1 MAEEFVDIE
10 QNGDPLGILSKKTVS
25 PKVQE
30 AAPVDSDPLGILKKK
45 STPVVS
51 SGTPSQLPSQPDFL
65 KQGASLA
72 DNSFL
77 KEISKSAVQSVA
89 QPSPKSKLPLE
100 GFSQKQIDLLKKG
113 VEKPA
118 QKTSGGLM
126 IPTNLPKEDGE
137 DKDEW
142 KLKNL
147 VQNVF
152 ANFELAGTKLLA
164 DATTLVK
171 DFSKNPYIPDVSSA
185 MKGVK
190 TSTGESIPTP
200 WELDPSGTVIRE
212 LHGNQERM
220 QQVIANNPLP
230 NTFWGKAV
238 SSVNSFIPDIAVA
251 GLFPETKLAQGAS
264 FLAKTGKLLINPF
277 TKYITTKEALS
288 GYGEASKEG
297 KDIGESS
304 LEGIKG
310 AGRGLKTGVELAIL
324 GAGSNV
330 ATKSVMNKLAQYG
343 LANMPTKELVNAGT
357 DLLAYSIAS
366 PYANAG
372 LEGRLATADEIA
384 NGAGVA
390 LLFRLKGAAENIKS
404 NVKLNKALEET
415 LAMKQ
420 GAAVSNFVDATPKS
434 IVEVYNSKESADE
447 FQLRALAAAKKAR
460 ETTDLQKKAKYVV
473 EASTLVRAANVKQVA
488 DMVINNRDGFAE
500 LKASDLPE
508 SAKNEFLQKAE
519 EINKLLNP
527 FEKAKTDLDNKI
539 KESEDLFSQLSQQA
553 EQSQDPNERAQLEA
567 EAREAKDS
575 AEKFRNELA
584 EVKFNQNRP
593 DANAGKEP
601 VMEGEVLPTE
611 VKVTEDIEAKKSDI
625 EKRRQEELSKLFN
638 NGVLFIKDNGEIE
651 RTVAGDKVDAKYD
664 AELSALE
671 SGKTEVKPNEFKV
684 TEEVKPTE
692 VKNVDIDFKI
702 NEKTGNPSEGL
713 QSINIEGKP
722 KGDYQLLN
730 KDGKTFLNE
739 VIIYD
744 KNLRD
749 KGYGLDVYKAIIDKL
764 NSENKKLYSTNYDE
778 INTAISPQ
786 ALSVWAKLEK
796 EGYAKKIGEIE
807 GRVKDR
813 ETGIDEMKK
822 IPIYESIKPT
832 EAKTVE
838 QLRAEE
844 QAEYDSMTDPNDA
857 AKKKKIYDKYDEL
870 ISPLLEKPA
879 EQKITVELLSSQE
892 PPQKEGET
900 IVTLSGKT
908 EAERLASIERR
919 QSSTKVTDYIL
930 AKNKIVQDATLY
942 FKRVKENGR
951 YKNTPQGRAELNDL
965 RLRARELGLTVD
977 TERDKVTMPSKKTG
991 RPTKVSYDNKAD
1003 SDAVVESSG
1012 KTLTERNRDV
1022 QEAFEELTEAGVFLD
1037 IKSESGN
1044 RMSAA
1049 QIDAA
1054 VSDILEGIPSK
1065 AANKY
1070 LDALE
1075 KGLAEDAIPLYDKGM
1090 GGFAPKLADIRA
1102 RLGVE
1107 KETVGEPMDEVA
1119 LNKFLDEESKLTP
1132 EEEQD
1137 LLDNV
1142 ENLLYEYET
1151 TEAGPEGKVQPI
1163 EAGAKEGVP
1172 SEAKPSEPTKS
1183 ERQAEYEKIKSN
1195 KKKKDFVRNNLP
1207 EEFKPLADELTEA
1220 QMSEIVDSN
1229 FDSKTIKNIQ
1239 NAIQKQGAAEVLQ
1252 PKQEEDGGTGGGRK
1266 RVEQGKQGDEPTGE
1280 GKVKTEEEA
1289 QPKGAEEVEVEKIK
1303 TNDKSILNRI
1313 NSSENIP
1320 DSVKEKFKDNLR
1332 YEVKSK
1338 EEAKNIAKNIIKE
1351 YGTDDA
1357 VTLAEANKF
1366 HGDVNSFIF
1375 SEAINDTYV
1384 KETEAKTPEE
1394 KLKYAEQWADYAIR
1408 FDESARSKGRFIS
1421 AISDFYKKSPL
1432 GIKFVENERRNEDF
1446 KKWYKGKEGSYKEVF
1461 DELVQDPKF
1470 KSLIGEEVQKGLKEE
1485 RAAQR
1490 EVNRKKIEDF
1500 FENAKLK
1507 GNNLYAVPIPPKVI
1521 NGALEIMKQSVLAGE
1536 SVVYAVNK
1544 AIEHISK
1551 EVKDWDKEK
1560 FRKEYE
1566 TKLSSIEGKAGKTEK
1581 EELPEDAKN
1590 RILDK
1595 FRKKLE
1601 GLNESQKEQ
1610 VIRRSFKQLVENG
1623 ALEYNDFKKIISE
1636 TIGYGEITPEEAAKI
1651 TKLVNDINSVDELAS
1666 SIRDEGNRTEANL
1679 LKYQKAKKEAE
1690 KSATELNKMVYNK
1703 TNISNRLLSIMQLNT
1718 LGIPSLINNPIFNIW
1733 NQATVRFPN
1742 AVSMT
1747 VLDQILYGGS
1757 KVSNKLFGTGVLLPE
1772 NNVLASQKE
1781 FFKKGLQ
1788 GGKLSTEQL
1797 FTGLTNKDYFQKE
1810 IYSSQIHPFTSIK
1823 DLWDWK
1829 FKGKNLTPSQVA
1841 DKSIQATVGLP
1852 AEIVAR
1858 ALNIGDKPQ
1867 RFAAEGAQAA
1877 VFAKNLGLKDI
1888 DYSYFLEFPKEESYR
1903 AFKKQGLSD
1912 DVAMKKAEEIQE
1924 RIIKQGEESTF
1935 QQENLVNEVI
1945 NSAVNIASSYGAG
1958 AGGVVKAIKTL
1969 NMPFLKIPLNAFW
1982 SVYNLANPQVAFLQ
1996 SAIYGARAI
2005 KSRSASDIQQ
2015 SKKWLA
2021 HGATGI
2027 ALTGIAGALASKGI
2041 VNSNNAD
2048 DTTKKERIGEKTY
2061 EQQNSINVTKLNAY
2075 LRGENPDDVKNSLN
2089 VDLKWF
2095 GNVGNILNVES
2106 RKLEEMT
2113 PDQRKN
2119 GMSFMEDMLSNMS
2132 ISSMELIENGV
2143 FSSTS
2148 GLLTAIDKG
2157 GNFADSYVLNLINM
2171 GTNIVQPAMFAQ
2183 MSRAQLPYYSQQKAD
2198 TFMEQLKNNL
2208 LTRSSTLRA
2217 LSGKYPPSQIG
2228 VWGDKLDR
2236 KDNIAMKLFG
2246 ISSNNNDNFAQPI
2259 YNDYKKTDNT
2269 AFLPPSVKPEVNGF
2283 KLNTSETNKL
2293 EILVGQA
2300 RKNLVAPFVN
2310 DGAKLSG
2317 FKDRYSKLSEE
2328 DKVKAL
2334 GIIYKMGY
2342 QVGEKQFTD
2351 LYPQFYKS
2359 DKKTPEQKKESKESS
2374 IFRKSLK
2381 KFIR

>member
-1 MAEEFVDIE
+1 MEDNSFFSESDGNVGQKQENPFLEFGGNIKQKEDNPFSE
-10 QNGDPLGILSKKTVS
+10 FGGS
-25 PKVQE
+25 
-30 AAPVDSDPLGILKKK
+30 LKKK

-51 SGTPSQLPSQPDFL
+51 SGIPSQLPSQPDFL

-77 KEISKSAVQSVA
+77 KEISKSAAQSVA
-89 QPSPKSKLPLE
+89 QPSSKSKLPLE

-152 ANFELAGTKLLA
+152 ANFELAGTDLLA
-164 DATTLVK
+164 NALTVGKDMYQTANPFAPNIPSTETKTREAT
-171 DFSKNPYIPDVSSA
+171 
-185 MKGVK
+185 
-190 TSTGESIPTP
+190 PTP
-200 WELDPSGTVIRE
+200 WELDPYGNVIRG

-220 QQVIANNPLP
+220 KGVIANNPLP

-238 SSVNSFIPDIAVA
+238 SSVASFAPDIAAA
-251 GLFPETKLAQGAS
+251 GLFPGAPLFKGAS
-264 FLAKTGKLLINPF
+264 FLAKTGNLLLNDF
-277 TKYITTKEALS
+277 TRYSIVKGGLS
-288 GYGEASKEG
+288 GYGEARKEG
-297 KDIGESS
+297 KGIGEAS
-304 LEGIKG
+304 LEGVKG
-310 AGRGLKTGVELAIL
+310 AGKGLATGAELAVL
-324 GAGSNV
+324 GAGSNL
-330 ATKSVMNKLAQYG
+330 ATKSIMNKLENYG
-343 LANMPTKELVNAGT
+343 LGNMTTRQLVGLGN
-357 DLLAYSIAS
+357 DVLAYGIVS
-366 PYANAG
+366 PFSHAA

-384 NGAGVA
+384 NGTGVA
-390 LLFRLKGAAENIKS
+390 ALFRLKGALKDIKS
-404 NVKLNKALEET
+404 NADLNKAIKET
-415 LAMKQ
+415 LEVKQ
-420 GAAVSNFVDATPKS
+420 GVAVSNFVDATPES
-434 IVEVYNSKESADE
+434 IVEVYNSKGSADE

-460 ETTDLQKKAKYVV
+460 ETTDLEKKAKYVA

-500 LKASDLPE
+500 FKASDLPD
-508 SAKNEFLQKAE
+508 SAKKEFLQKAE

-567 EAREAKDS
+567 QAREAKDN

-584 EVKFNQNRP
+584 EVKFNQNKP
-593 DANAGKEP
+593 DVNAGKAP
-601 VMEGEVLPTE
+601 VMEGEVAPSE
-611 VKVTEDIEAKKSDI
+611 VKIGDSVQWTSQGTDQFAEPRKIKSISEDGKYAFVEGSDTGI
-625 EKRRQEELSKLFN
+625 P
-638 NGVLFIKDNGEIE
+638 V
-651 RTVAGDKVDAKYD
+651 
-664 AELSALE
+664 AELS
-671 SGKTEVKPNEFKV
+671 V
-684 TEEVKPTE
+684 TAVKPTE
-692 VKNVDIDFKI
+692 VKN
-702 NEKTGNPSEGL
+702 
-713 QSINIEGKP
+713 
-722 KGDYQLLN
+722 
-730 KDGKTFLNE
+730 
-739 VIIYD
+739 
-744 KNLRD
+744 
-749 KGYGLDVYKAIIDKL
+749 
-764 NSENKKLYSTNYDE
+764 
-778 INTAISPQ
+778 
-786 ALSVWAKLEK
+786 
-796 EGYAKKIGEIE
+796 
-807 GRVKDR
+807 
-813 ETGIDEMKK
+813 
-822 IPIYESIKPT
+822 
-832 EAKTVE
+832 VE

-844 QAEYDSMTDPNDA
+844 QAELDSKIPNAEQYRVDGKVDRTKLTNEEDIKA
-857 AKKKKIYDKYDEL
+857 FDEVYSKYDKL
-870 ISPLLEKPA
+870 ISPLLEKPV

-908 EAERLASIERR
+908 EAERLSSIGQR
-919 QSSTKVTDYIL
+919 QKDTKVSD
-930 AKNKIVQDATLY
+930 KVVSDNEIVQSAESY
-942 FKRVKENGR
+942 FKKSGN
-951 YKNTPQGRAELNDL
+951 YKNSAEGRAELNNL
-965 RLRARELGLTVD
+965 RIKARENGLTID
-977 TERDKVTMPSKKTG
+977 TERDAVTKPNKAG
-991 RPTKVSYDNKAD
+991 RPRKVAYNNKAD
-1003 SDAVVESSG
+1003 GDAVVEPNA
-1012 KTLTERNRDV
+1012 KTLRDRDINTQKV
-1022 QEAFEELTEAGVFLD
+1022 YEELTDSGVFLD
-1037 IKSESGN
+1037 VESESGK

-1049 QIDAA
+1049 QVEAA
-1054 VSDILEGIPSK
+1054 IKDINEGIPSK
-1065 AANKY
+1065 RANKY

-1075 KGLAEDAIPLYDKGM
+1075 KGIAEDAFPLYDKGM

-1102 RLGVE
+1102 QLGVE
-1107 KETVGEPMDEVA
+1107 KEVIGEPMDEVA

-1151 TEAGPEGKVQPI
+1151 TETGPEGKVQPT

-1172 SEAKPSEPTKS
+1172 SEAKPSELTKS

-1239 NAIQKQGAAEVLQ
+1239 DAIQKQGAAEVLQ
-1252 PKQEEDGGTGGGRK
+1252 PKQEGDGGTGGGRK
-1266 RVEQGKQGDEPTGE
+1266 RVEQGKQGNEPTGE
-1280 GKVKTEEEA
+1280 GEAKAAEET
-1289 QPKGAEEVEVEKIK
+1289 QPKGAKEGKVEELK

-1320 DSVKEKFKDNLR
+1320 DSVKEKFKDDLK

-1338 EEAKNIAKNIIKE
+1338 EEAKSIAKNIIKE

-1375 SEAINDTYV
+1375 SEAINDTYI
-1384 KETEAKTPEE
+1384 KESEAKTPEE

-1446 KKWYKGKEGSYKEVF
+1446 KKWYKAKEGSYKEVF

-1490 EVNRKKIEDF
+1490 QANRKKIEDF

-1536 SVVYAVNK
+1536 SVVNAVNK

-1551 EVKDWDKEK
+1551 DVKDWDKEK

-1566 TKLSSIEGKAGKTEK
+1566 GKLSSIEGKAGKREK

-1590 RILDK
+1590 KILDK
-1595 FRKKLE
+1595 FRKKLK
-1601 GLNESQKEQ
+1601 GLDESQKEKI
-1610 VIRRSFKQLVENG
+1610 IRKSFKSLVENG
-1623 ALEYNDFKKIISE
+1623 ALEYNDFKKIIAE
-1636 TIGYGEITPEEAAKI
+1636 TIGYGEVTPEEAAKI
-1651 TKLVNDINSVDELAS
+1651 TKLVNDINSVDDLAE
-1666 SIRDEGNRTEANL
+1666 SIRNEGNRSEQNL

-1703 TNISNRLLSIMQLNT
+1703 TNVANRLLSIMQLNT

-1781 FFKKGLQ
+1781 FFKKALQ

-1797 FTGLTNKDYFQKE
+1797 FTGLTNKDYWQKE
-1810 IYSSQIHPFTSIK
+1810 VYTSQIHPFTSIK

-1829 FKGKNLTPSQVA
+1829 FKGKNLTPAQVT
-1841 DKSIQATVGLP
+1841 DKKIQATVGLP

-1888 DYSYFLEFPKEESYR
+1888 DYKYFLEFPKEEAYR
-1903 AFKKQGLSD
+1903 VFKKQGLSD

-1935 QQENLVNEVI
+1935 QQENLINEVI

-1958 AGGVVKAIKTL
+1958 AEGVVKAIKTL
-1969 NMPFLKIPLNAFW
+1969 NMPYLKIPLNASW

-2015 SKKWLA
+2015 SKKWFA
-2021 HGATGI
+2021 HGVTGI
-2027 ALTGIAGALASKGI
+2027 ALTGIAGALVSNGIINAS
-2041 VNSNNAD
+2041 NRSD
-2048 DTTKKERIGEKTY
+2048 ETSKKERQGEKTY

-2089 VDLKWF
+2089 VDLKWL
-2095 GNVGNILNVES
+2095 GNVGNILNIEAIK
-2106 RKLEEMT
+2106 REEMT
-2113 PDQRKN
+2113 PEQREN
-2119 GMSFMEDMLSNMS
+2119 GMSFMEDMFSGMS

-2143 FSSTS
+2143 FSNTS

-2157 GNFADSYVLNLINM
+2157 GNFADSYALNLINM

-2198 TFMEQLKNNL
+2198 TFMEELKNNL
-2208 LTRSSTLRA
+2208 LTRSSVLRS
-2217 LSGKYPPSQIG
+2217 LSNKYPPSQIG
-2228 VWGDKLDR
+2228 VWGDRLDR
-2236 KDNIAMKLFG
+2236 KDNVAMKLFG

-2283 KLNTSETNKL
+2283 ELNNSQSKQL

-2300 RKNLVAPFVN
+2300 RKNLVAPFIN
-2310 DGAKLSG
+2310 DGAKLEG
-2317 FKDRYSKLSEE
+2317 FEGFSNKYYSQLSEE
-2328 DKVKAL
+2328 NKVKAL
-2334 GIIYKMGY
+2334 GILYKEGY
-2342 QVGEKQFTD
+2342 NNGEKQFTD

-2359 DKKTPEQKKESKESS
+2359 NKKTIEEKTKSKESS
-2374 IFRKSLK
+2374 FFKKSLK
-2381 KFIR
+2381 NFIK

>member
-1 MAEEFVDIE
+1 MEDNSFFPESDGNVNQEQENPFLEFGGNIKQKEDNPFAEF
-10 QNGDPLGILSKKTVS
+10 GGS
-25 PKVQE
+25 
-30 AAPVDSDPLGILKKK
+30 LKKK

-51 SGTPSQLPSQPDFL
+51 SVTPSPLPSQPDFL

-77 KEISKSAVQSVA
+77 KKISESTAQSVG
-89 QPSPKSKLPLE
+89 QPPSKSKLPLE

-152 ANFELAGTKLLA
+152 ANFELAGTNLLA

-171 DFSKNPYIPDVSSA
+171 DLSKNPYIPDVSAA
-185 MKGVK
+185 MKEAEK
-190 TSTGESIPTP
+190 STGKSIPTP
-200 WELDPSGTVIRE
+200 WELDPLGGVIRG

-220 QQVIANNPLP
+220 KQVIANNPLP

-238 SSVNSFIPDIAVA
+238 SSVASFAPDIAGA
-251 GLFPETKLAQGAS
+251 ALLPEAKLFQGAS
-264 FLAKTGKLLINPF
+264 FLAKTGNLLLNNF
-277 TKYITTKEALS
+277 TKYITTKETLS
-288 GYGEASKEG
+288 AYGESRKKG

-304 LEGIKG
+304 LEGVKG

-330 ATKSVMNKLAQYG
+330 ATKSVMNKLEQYG
-343 LANMPTKELVNAGT
+343 LGNIPTKELVNLGT
-357 DLLAYSIAS
+357 DLLAYSIIS

-390 LLFRLKGAAENIKS
+390 MLFRLKGAAENIKS
-404 NVKLNKALEET
+404 TSKLNKALEET

-420 GAAVSNFVDATPKS
+420 GAAVSNFVDATPES
-434 IVEVYNSKESADE
+434 IVDVYNSKGSADE
-447 FQLRALAAAKKAR
+447 FNLRALQAAKKAR
-460 ETTDLQKKAKYVV
+460 ETTDLQKKAKYIA

-500 LKASDLPE
+500 FKASDLPE
-508 SAKNEFLQKAE
+508 SAKNEFLEKAE

-527 FEKAKTDLDNKI
+527 LKKQEVDLDNKI
-539 KESEDLFSQLSQQA
+539 KESEDLSSQFSQQA
-553 EQSQDPNERAQLEA
+553 QQSQDPNQRAEFEA
-567 EAREAKDS
+567 KAREAKDN
-575 AEKFRNELA
+575 ADNFRNQLA

-601 VMEGEVLPTE
+601 VMEGD
-611 VKVTEDIEAKKSDI
+611 VKV
-625 EKRRQEELSKLFN
+625 
-638 NGVLFIKDNGEIE
+638 
-651 RTVAGDKVDAKYD
+651 GDKVQWTSQGTDQFAEPRKIKSISEDGQYAFVEGSD
-664 AELSALE
+664 TGIPVKELSI
-671 SGKTEVKPNEFKV
+671 TEVTP
-684 TEEVKPTE
+684 
-692 VKNVDIDFKI
+692 
-702 NEKTGNPSEGL
+702 
-713 QSINIEGKP
+713 
-722 KGDYQLLN
+722 
-730 KDGKTFLNE
+730 
-739 VIIYD
+739 
-744 KNLRD
+744 
-749 KGYGLDVYKAIIDKL
+749 A
-764 NSENKKLYSTNYDE
+764 E
-778 INTAISPQ
+778 IKS
-786 ALSVWAKLEK
+786 
-796 EGYAKKIGEIE
+796 
-807 GRVKDR
+807 
-813 ETGIDEMKK
+813 
-822 IPIYESIKPT
+822 
-832 EAKTVE
+832 VE
-838 QLRAEE
+838 QLREQE
-844 QAEYDSMTDPNDA
+844 QAELDSKIPNAEQYRVDGKVDR
-857 AKKKKIYDKYDEL
+857 AKLTNEADVKAFDEVYNKYDKL
-870 ISPLLEKPA
+870 ISPLLEKPV
-879 EQKITVELLSSQE
+879 QKKITVELLSSQE

-919 QSSTKVTDYIL
+919 QSSTKVTDYVL

-991 RPTKVSYDNKAD
+991 RPTKVSYDNRAD
-1003 SDAVVESSG
+1003 SDRVVESSG
-1012 KTLTERNRDV
+1012 KTLTERNRNV
-1022 QEAFEELTEAGVFLD
+1022 QEVFEELTDAGVFLD

-1044 RMSAA
+1044 RMSAS
-1049 QIDAA
+1049 QIDSAI
-1054 VSDILEGIPSK
+1054 SDILEGIPSK

-1075 KGLAEDAIPLYDKGM
+1075 KGLSEDAIPLYDKGM

-1102 RLGVE
+1102 KLGVE
-1107 KETVGEPMDEVA
+1107 KEVVGEPMDEVA

-1132 EEEQD
+1132 EEEQEI
-1137 LLDNV
+1137 LDNV

-1151 TEAGPEGKVQPI
+1151 TEAGPEGKVQST
-1163 EAGAKEGVP
+1163 ETGAKEGVP

-1207 EEFKPLADELTEA
+1207 EEFKPLADELTDA

-1239 NAIQKQGAAEVLQ
+1239 DAVQKQSAAEVLQ
-1252 PKQEEDGGTGGGRK
+1252 PKQEGDGGTGGERK
-1266 RVEQGKQGDEPTGE
+1266 RVEQGKQGDEPTRE
-1280 GKVKTEEEA
+1280 GKAKAEEA
-1289 QPKGAEEVEVEKIK
+1289 QPKGAKEGKVEELK

-1320 DSVKEKFKDNLR
+1320 DSVKEKFKDDLK

-1338 EEAKNIAKNIIKE
+1338 EEAKSIAKNIIKE

-1357 VTLAEANKF
+1357 VTLAESNKF

-1375 SEAINDTYV
+1375 SEAINDTYI

-1432 GIKFVENERRNEDF
+1432 GIKFVENERRTEDF
-1446 KKWYKGKEGSYKEVF
+1446 KKWYKGKEDSYKEVF

-1490 EVNRKKIEDF
+1490 QANRKKIEDF

-1521 NGALEIMKQSVLAGE
+1521 NGALEVMKQSVLAGE
-1536 SVVYAVNK
+1536 SVVNAVGK

-1566 TKLSSIEGKAGKTEK
+1566 AKLSSIEGKAGKREK

-1590 RILDK
+1590 KILDK
-1595 FRKKLE
+1595 FRKKLK
-1601 GLNESQKEQ
+1601 GLDESQKEKI
-1610 VIRRSFKQLVENG
+1610 IRKSFKSLVENG
-1623 ALEYNDFKKIISE
+1623 ALEYNDFKKIIAE
-1636 TIGYGEITPEEAAKI
+1636 TIGYGEVTPEEAAKI
-1651 TKLVNDINSVDELAS
+1651 TKLVNDINAVDDLAE
-1666 SIRDEGNRTEANL
+1666 SIRNEGNRSEQNL

-1703 TNISNRLLSIMQLNT
+1703 TNVTNRLLSIMQLNT
-1718 LGIPSLINNPIFNIW
+1718 LGIPSLVNNPIFNIW

-1781 FFKKGLQ
+1781 FFKKALQ

-1810 IYSSQIHPFTSIK
+1810 IYSSQIHPFTSAK

-1829 FKGKNLTPSQVA
+1829 FNGKNLTPAQVA

-1888 DYSYFLEFPKEESYR
+1888 DYKYFLEFPKEEAYR
-1903 AFKKQGLSD
+1903 VFKKQGLSD

-1945 NSAVNIASSYGAG
+1945 NSAVNIASSYGVG
-1958 AGGVVKAIKTL
+1958 AEGVVKAIKTL
-1969 NMPFLKIPLNAFW
+1969 NMPYLKIPLNASW

-2015 SKKWLA
+2015 SKKWFA
-2021 HGATGI
+2021 HGVTGI
-2027 ALTGIAGALASKGI
+2027 ALTGVAGALISNGIINAS
-2041 VNSNNAD
+2041 NRAD
-2048 DTTKKERIGEKTY
+2048 DTTKKERQGEKTY
-2061 EQQNSINVTKLNAY
+2061 EQQNSINVTKLSAY
-2075 LRGENPDDVKNSLN
+2075 LRGENPNDVKNSLN

-2095 GNVGNILNVES
+2095 GNVGNILNIETI
-2106 RKLEEMT
+2106 KKEEMT
-2113 PDQRKN
+2113 PEQRKN
-2119 GMSFMEDMLSNMS
+2119 GMSFMEDMFSSMS

-2143 FSSTS
+2143 FSNTS

-2157 GNFADSYVLNLINM
+2157 GSFADSYALNLINM

-2198 TFMEQLKNNL
+2198 TFMEQLKNNM

-2217 LSGKYPPSQIG
+2217 LSDKYPTSQVG
-2228 VWGDKLDR
+2228 VWGDVLDR
-2236 KDNIAMKLFG
+2236 KDNFAMKLFG
-2246 ISSNNNDNFAQPI
+2246 ISSSNKDNFAQPV
-2259 YNDYKKTDNT
+2259 YDDYKKANNT
-2269 AFLPPSVKPEVNGF
+2269 SFLPPSVKPEVNGF
-2283 KLNTSETNKL
+2283 ELNNSQSKQL

-2300 RKNLVAPFVN
+2300 RKKLVAPFIN
-2310 DGAKLSG
+2310 DGAKLEG
-2317 FKDRYSKLSEE
+2317 FEGFSNKYYSELSEE
-2328 DKVKAL
+2328 NKLKAL
-2334 GIIYKMGY
+2334 NILYKEGY
-2342 QVGEKQFTD
+2342 DNGKKQFTD

-2359 DKKTPEQKKESKESS
+2359 DKKTIEEKTKSKESS
-2374 IFRKSLK
+2374 FFRKSLK
-2381 KFIR
+2381 KFIK